1 MIRIYTDGA
10 AKGNPGPGG
19 YGVVMKFKDAGKEIS
34 DGFRLT
40 TNNRMELLAVICG
53 LEAVKKND
61 ISITIYSDSKYV
73 VDSVEKG
80 WIWGWQKKNFA
91 KKANADLW
99 QRYIPLHLKLKPKF
113 VWIKGHA
120 GHPENERCDQ
130 LAVQAA
136 EGNKL
141 HADSWY
147 EEYRNNLDGAE

>member
-10 AKGNPGPGG
+10 AQGNPGPGG
-19 YGVVMKFKDAGKEIS
+19 YGVVMKFQSAVKEIAQ
-34 DGFRLT
+34 GFRLT
-40 TNNRMELLAVICG
+40 TNNRMELLAVITG
-53 LEAVKKND
+53 LEAIKKEGHPV
-61 ISITIYSDSKYV
+61 TIYSDSKYV

-91 KKANADLW
+91 KKANPDLW
-99 QRYIPLHLKLKPKF
+99 QRYIPLHQKYKPKF

-136 EGNKL
+136 SGGSL
-141 HADSWY
+141 PADQWY
-147 EEYRNNLDGAE
+147 ENHRDSVDS

>member
-10 AKGNPGPGG
+10 AQGNPGPGG
-19 YGVVMKFKDAGKEIS
+19 YGVVMKFKDAVKEIS
-34 DGFRLT
+34 EGFRLT
-40 TNNRMELLAVICG
+40 TNNRMELLAVIIG
-53 LEAVKKND
+53 LEAIKKD
-61 ISITIYSDSKYV
+61 GISVTIYSDSKYV

-80 WIWGWQKKNFA
+80 WIWGWLKKNFA

-99 QRYIPLHLKLKPKF
+99 QRYIPLHNHLKPKF

-136 EGNKL
+136 SGSKL
-141 HADSWY
+141 LIDHWY
-147 EEYRNNLDGAE
+147 ETNRE